1 MNFLVKSTAIA
12 LATFVLLILALM
24 ISSLW
29 LSQPTN
35 GADVALVLG
44 NKVFPDGTLSPELHA
59 RMERSLE
66 LEQSHD
72 SISYVVSGGVGVEG
86 VDEAVAMA
94 GFLKISGISEDRIMT
109 DSQGVNTLESVRY
122 IAKNFP
128 TETKIIVVSQF
139 FHIPRAVLAL
149 RKAGFKNVSGAA
161 VPPKFWRDI
170 YSTAREVPALFI
182 YACCRAL

>member
-1 MNFLVKSTAIA
+1 MIDSDDFVKALQGIGVDFFTGVPDTILGGIIA
-12 LATFVLLILALM
+12 DLTEKRLYTPAVR
-24 ISSLW
+24 
-29 LSQPTN
+29 
-35 GADVALVLG
+35 
-44 NKVFPDGTLSPELHA
+44 E
-59 RMERSLE
+59 
-66 LEQSHD
+66 
-72 SISYVVSGGVGVEG
+72 
-86 VDEAVAMA
+86 DEAVAMA
-94 GFLKISGISEDRIMT
+94 GFLKFSGISEDRIMT

>member
-12 LATFVLLILALM
+12 LATFVLLILIIM

-44 NKVFPDGTLSPELHA
+44 NEVLPDGTLSPALRA

-66 LEQSHD
+66 LEQTQVSVT
-72 SISYVVSGGVGVEG
+72 YVVSGGVGIEG
-86 VDEAVAMA
+86 MDEAIAMA
-94 GFLKISGISEDRIMT
+94 DFLKISGISEDRIMT
-109 DSQGVNTLESVRY
+109 NSQGMNTLESVRY
-122 IAKNFP
+122 IAENFP

-161 VPPKFWRDI
+161 VPPKFLRDI
-170 YSTAREVPALFI
+170 YSTAREVPALFM
-182 YACCRAL
+182 YACCRSL